1 MEIDSDLEPRLSNGG
16 AAAPIPA
23 VPLAK
28 AQQGLWIGQKIGPAD
43 AVFNLTEYT
52 EISGALDSET
62 FLSALHWITTELE
75 ATRIRVIDTADGPQQ
90 IILPEYDHQLP
101 FLDFSAHADP
111 EERAVAW
118 MKEELHRP
126 VDLRNDPLWFSAL
139 FRVGAEKYFWY
150 HRCHH
155 VAIDGFTGGMITR
168 RLAEVYTAMMEDRVA
183 DAPDFLPLSA
193 QREAEQSYRDSTRYN
208 MDRRYWLDEMR
219 DLPPP
224 VSLAARRSAVRA
236 GGLLRASLMLEEGE
250 VQMLRTIARDASAS
264 LPQVITALIAL
275 YVHRTTGAGDL
286 VLGMPVSARPRRD
299 LRRIPGMMAN
309 AVALRMQIDND
320 SSLSGLIP
328 QVARVLRTA
337 LRHQQYRYEDLRRD
351 LGLIAA
357 NQQISWVGVNIEPF
371 DYNLNFGGLQGRTHN
386 LSNGT
391 VEDLTFFAYDRGDG
405 RGLRIDL
412 DANRALYSM
421 EELEAHVGRLRFLTQ
436 QLVANP
442 DLPVGTAELLAPEE
456 RARILT
462 QWNDTATELPEVPWL
477 TLFEER
483 CAATPDA
490 AAVEDGAG
498 VLSYAALDAQ
508 ANRLAR
514 LLQARGV
521 SAGDIVAVALPRDRL
536 MPLTLMA
543 VQRAR
548 AVYLPLDPEAPAAR
562 NATILADA
570 SPVLRLATR
579 NTVHALDG
587 RETVLLDEVDLDEQP
602 GSPLARAVSADAPAY
617 VIYTSGSTGVPKGVV
632 VPHRALT
639 NLLVAMRNAVGFGAA
654 DRMLATTTLAFDIAA
669 LELFLPLISGGTLI
683 VAPRDTA
690 RDPDRLARAITDS
703 GATVMQATPSHWQGL
718 MSGQPEAVRGLT
730 VLTGGE
736 ALPAALARQMH
747 AQARRVFNLYGPTE
761 TTIWSTIQEIGQQ
774 DLDAPPIGRPL
785 QNTQAYVLDRAMRP
799 VPPGVA
805 GELYIGGAGVARGYH
820 RRPELTEARFLSD
833 PFGAGRIYA
842 TGDRASWRADGV
854 LEYHGRDDFQV
865 KIRGHRVELG
875 EVEAALEAVVHPA
888 QVVVSASARAG
899 GNVALAAYVAAPD
912 MPESTVLRRAL
923 ARRLPDY
930 MIPAAFVRMDAL
942 PLNPNGKIDRA
953 ALPDAFAGQAATETA
968 RAAEEPRTDLERQL
982 VRLWQDVLGTEHV
995 GIHDDFFDLGGD
1007 SLLGTSM
1014 LLQLREMTGSRV
1026 PLAAIF
1032 EATTIAQIAERL
1044 DSRVDHDPFD
1054 TVITLREGAANG
1066 PTVFCLHPV
1075 LGLAWGYSAL
1085 LSHLRPGITVHGLQA
1100 PGVGDGSFPGS
1111 IEEMADIQLRAI
1123 RGIQDTGPYHLMGW
1137 SMGGLLAH
1145 RIAERLEAS
1154 GAEVAS
1160 LTILDAYPFMH
1171 GDHGAETA
1179 QIRATL
1185 EFLGF
1190 GAIEEARMPTDMA
1203 ELTQFLCQAYDVYA
1217 HPLLDVT
1224 RESPDVVIARLRGV
1238 IENNLAIARR
1248 YRPGRTRA
1256 SMTFLRATHG
1266 GSAGLDRLLHHT
1278 PEIWRDR
1285 VGDLVVHDLACHHQ
1299 DMLEP
1304 AHAAVVAQ
1312 HMERQLA

>member
-1 MEIDSDLEPRLSNGG
+1 MGIDSDLKPRSSNGG
-16 AAAPIPA
+16 AVTRIPTL
-23 VPLAK
+23 PLAK
-28 AQQGLWIGQKIGPAD
+28 AQQGLWIGQKIAPAD
-43 AVFNLTEYT
+43 AVFNLAEYT
-52 EISGALDSET
+52 EISGALDIET
-62 FLSALHWITTELE
+62 FLSALYCVTSEVE
-75 ATRIRVIDTADGPQQ
+75 ATRIRVIDTPEGPHQT
-90 IILPEYDHQLP
+90 ILPEYDHRLP
-101 FLDFSAHADP
+101 FLDFSAQANAK
-111 EERAVAW
+111 ERAVAW
-118 MKEELHRP
+118 MEEELHRP

-139 FRVGAEKYFWY
+139 FRVRAEQYFWY

-168 RLAEVYTAMMEDRVA
+168 RLAEVYTAMMKGRAVE
-183 DAPDFLPLSA
+183 APDFLPLSV
-193 QREAEQSYRDSTRYN
+193 QREAEQSYRNSARHE
-208 MDRRYWLDEMR
+208 MDRRYWLQEMR

-224 VSLAARRSAVRA
+224 VSLATRRSAVRG

-250 VQMLRTIARDASAS
+250 VQTLRTIARDTSAS

-309 AVALRMQIDND
+309 AVALRMQIDDD
-320 SSLSGLIP
+320 SSLSDLIP
-328 QVARVLRTA
+328 QVTRVLRTA

-371 DYNLNFGGLQGRTHN
+371 NYNLDFGGLKGRTHN

-412 DANRALYSM
+412 DANRALYSE
-421 EELEAHVGRLRFLTQ
+421 EELKAHVARLHLLIQ
-436 QLVANP
+436 QLVADP
-442 DLPVGTAELLAPEE
+442 ALPVGMAELLAPEE
-456 RARILT
+456 RTRLLT
-462 QWNDTATELPEVPWL
+462 EWNDTATDAPEVPWF

-483 CAATPDA
+483 CAVAPDA
-490 AAVEDGAG
+490 VAVEDVAGA
-498 VLSYAALDAQ
+498 LSYAALDAQ

-521 SAGDIVAVALPRDRL
+521 GAGDIVAVALPRDRL
-536 MPLTLMA
+536 MPLSLMA
-543 VQRAR
+543 VQRVG
-548 AVYLPLDPEAPAAR
+548 AVYLPLDPEAPPAR
-562 NATILADA
+562 NATILDDA
-570 SPVLRLATR
+570 APVLRLATMA
-579 NTVHALDG
+579 TVDALDG
-587 RETVLLDEVDLDEQP
+587 RETVLLDEVNLDEQP
-602 GSPLARAVSADAPAY
+602 DSPLAGTVSPDEPAY

-632 VPHRALT
+632 VPHRALS
-639 NLLVAMRNAVGFGAA
+639 NLLMAMRDAVGFGVA

-669 LELFLPLISGGTLI
+669 LELYLPLISGGTLI
-683 VAPRDTA
+683 VAPRDVA
-690 RDPDRLARAITDS
+690 RDPSRLASAITDS

-718 MSGQPEAVRGLT
+718 MGWEPEAVRGLT

-736 ALPAALARQMH
+736 TLPAALAQQLH
-747 AQARRVFNLYGPTE
+747 AHAHRVINLYGPTE
-761 TTIWSTIQEIGQQ
+761 TTIWTTIHEIGPE

-785 QNTQAYVLDRAMRP
+785 ANTQAYVLDRAMRP
-799 VPPGVA
+799 VPPGSV
-805 GELYIGGAGVARGYH
+805 GDLYIGGAGVARGYH
-820 RRPELTEARFLSD
+820 RRPELTEARFVSH
-833 PFGAGRIYA
+833 PFGPGRLYA

-854 LEYHGRDDFQV
+854 LEYHGRDDLQV
-865 KIRGHRVELG
+865 KIRGYRVELG
-875 EVEAALEAVVHPA
+875 EVEVALEAIVHPA
-888 QVVVSASARAG
+888 QVVVCACTRAG
-899 GNVALAAYVAAPD
+899 GTVALTAYVAAPD
-912 MPESTVLRRAL
+912 MPGSTVLRRAL

-930 MIPAAFVRMDAL
+930 MIPAAFVRVDAL

-953 ALPDAFAGQAATETA
+953 ALPDAFEGQAATEPTQGG
-968 RAAEEPRTDLERQL
+968 EEPRTDLERRL
-982 VRLWQDVLGTEHV
+982 VRLWQNVLGVEQV

-1007 SLLGTSM
+1007 SLLGTGM
-1014 LLQLREMTGSRV
+1014 LLQLQEMTGNRV

-1032 EATTIAQIAERL
+1032 EATTIARIAERL
-1044 DSRVDHDPFD
+1044 ESRMDHDPFG
-1054 TVITLREGAANG
+1054 TVITLREGTGDG

-1085 LSHLRPGITVHGLQA
+1085 LSHLRPGIAVHGLQA
-1100 PGVGDGSFPGS
+1100 PGVGDGSLPGS

-1123 RGIQDTGPYHLMGW
+1123 REIQDAGPYHLMGW

-1145 RIAERLEAS
+1145 RIAERLEAG

-1160 LTILDAYPFMH
+1160 LTILDAYPFVH

-1190 GAIEEARMPTDMA
+1190 GEVEEARMPTDMA

-1299 DMLEP
+1299 DMLDP
-1304 AHAAVVAQ
+1304 AHAAVVAR